1 MPRFFINQNKYMDRE
16 ELKSRLDAITN
27 LRTQQNELYE
37 VLDALGVTYQKTTCL
52 KCRRDL
58 LAIAR
63 EELGVI
69 ADASE
74 ESGFDTT
81 EYRYTYAYGRPLR
94 VDGKVYDRLSS
105 QEDLE
110 TLYGKLGRV
119 YVKREAVESG
129 QSE

>member
-1 MPRFFINQNKYMDRE
+1 MENIQNLIDEYNSIKDLKKDIGIVYHLLD
-16 ELKSRLDAITN
+16 ELGIP
-27 LRTQQNELYE
+27 
-37 VLDALGVTYQKTTCL
+37 YQPTTCRKCQQDL
-52 KCRRDL
+52 KMIV
-58 LAIAR
+58 A

-81 EYRYTYAYGRPLR
+81 EYRYTYAYWRPLR
-94 VDGKVYDRLSS
+94 VDGKVYDRLSP

-119 YVKREAVESG
+119 YVKREGVVSG
-129 QSE
+129 QSV